1 MASNLAH
8 LRSGQLARSFDLLH
22 FVVSQP
28 DHHVLRFE
36 VSMDD
41 STLPVH
47 VVQSNQALSSQ
58 LPHKRYRHSLVV
70 ISLD

>member
-1 MASNLAH
+1 
-8 LRSGQLARSFDLLH
+8 
-22 FVVSQP
+22 
-28 DHHVLRFE
+28 
-36 VSMDD
+36 MDD